1 MIYSRH
7 RRSFV
12 ADLSVKE
19 TFEVNYVKNCGL
31 RGLIWQFV
39 PSMKVPC
46 FSFVTSVS
54 RIVYFDVCAKVC

>member
-19 TFEVNYVKNCGL
+19 TFEVSYVKSCGL
-31 RGLIWQFV
+31 RG
-39 PSMKVPC
+39 
-46 FSFVTSVS
+46 
-54 RIVYFDVCAKVC
+54 FDMAVCSIDESALFQLYHECLKNCAL

>member
-19 TFEVNYVKNCGL
+19 TVEVSYVKDCGL
-31 RGLIWQFV
+31 SSFIWQFV
-39 PSMKVPC
+39 PSMKVPF

-54 RIVYFDVCAKVC
+54 RIVHFDVCAKVC